1 MLLFFQF
8 IWLYYFCKWFGL
20 KGILEM
26 SLYTISQASEEVAL
40 TPHTLRYYEKEGL
53 LPNVK
58 KDSGGRRNYQ
68 EDDIQRIGFI
78 KCLKGT
84 GMSLKQIKEY
94 GNLYAQGKQKFQE
107 RNAMLEAHREKI
119 LLEIKIQKKYLKMV
133 EAKIEMKI

>member
-1 MLLFFQF
+1 
-8 IWLYYFCKWFGL
+8 
-20 KGILEM
+20 M

-119 LLEIKIQKKYLKMV
+119 LLEIKIQKKYLKIQSQV
-133 EAKIEMKI
+133 LLLNLLGLRIFIEAS

>member
-1 MLLFFQF
+1 
-8 IWLYYFCKWFGL
+8 
-20 KGILEM
+20 M

-94 GNLYAQGKQKFQE
+94 GNLFAQGKQKFQE

-119 LLEIKIQKKYLKMV
+119 LLEIKTQKKFLKMV